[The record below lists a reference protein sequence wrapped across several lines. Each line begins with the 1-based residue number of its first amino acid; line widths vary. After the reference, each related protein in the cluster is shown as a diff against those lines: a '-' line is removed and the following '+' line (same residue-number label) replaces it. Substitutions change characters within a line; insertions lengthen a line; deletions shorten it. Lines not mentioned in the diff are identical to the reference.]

1 MKVKD
6 ASELRGIEANRPP
19 EPKKAEVRT
28 TSAKSDKVSTEASAQ
43 VAAAA
48 SASRQQV
55 DADRAVRLE
64 EIKAAVARGA
74 FQPDPNRIA
83 QRILDDAELT
93 AKIQAL
99 MKR

>member
-6 ASELRGIEANRPP
+6 ASELRSVDANRPP
-19 EPKKAEVRT
+19 EPKKAPART
-28 TSAKSDKVSTEASAQ
+28 SSAKSDKVSTEASAQ

-64 EIKAAVARGA
+64 EIKAAVSRGA
-74 FQPDPNRIA
+74 FQPDPARIA

-99 MKR
+99 LKR